1 MFYSNATSVKMLA
14 TMLTIRLFEEK
25 VDELFAAGELK
36 GTSHLAA
43 GQEAT
48 AVGASFALQ
57 QGDYV
62 TSNHRGH
69 GHFIARGGDPN
80 RIMAELFGRETGY
93 SHGRGGTQHMA
104 DFSLGFLGMNGITG
118 GMLPI
123 AVGAAFSAK
132 YHADN
137 KVALA
142 FFGDGASNQGTFHES
157 MNLAACYQLP
167 IIFFCENN
175 LYAMSTPAR
184 EMVSVE
190 NIADRASGY
199 GMPGITVDGNDVD
212 AVFAVT
218 AEAATKAR
226 QGGGPTLIEAKTY
239 RILGHS
245 RGDLRVY
252 RTREEEAEWAIL
264 DPIARYAQN
273 LLTQGIITET
283 EWTQLYADMQR
294 IIDDSVEFSRRSTV
308 LVG

>member
-1 MFYSNATSVKMLA
+1 MIGTESSPINRLA
-14 TMLTIRLFEEK
+14 MMLTIRLFEEK

-48 AVGASFALQ
+48 AVGASFALRKD
-57 QGDYV
+57 DYV

-69 GHFIARGGDPN
+69 GHFIARGGSPD

-93 SHGRGGTQHMA
+93 SSGQGGTQHMA

-132 YHADN
+132 YHGDN

-157 MNLAACYQLP
+157 MNLAACYCLP

-184 EMVSVE
+184 EMVSVQ
-190 NIADRASGY
+190 NIADRAIGY

-218 AEAATKAR
+218 AQAVTRAR
-226 QGGGPTLIEAKTY
+226 QGEGPTLIEAKTY

-252 RTREEEAEWAIL
+252 RTREEEAEWAKL
-264 DPIARYAQN
+264 DPIALYAQK
-273 LLTQGIITET
+273 LLTQGELTENAWMHLHEKT
-283 EWTQLYADMQR
+283 QR
-294 IIDDSVEFSRRSTV
+294 IIDDSVEFARRSAV
-308 LVG
+308 VVG